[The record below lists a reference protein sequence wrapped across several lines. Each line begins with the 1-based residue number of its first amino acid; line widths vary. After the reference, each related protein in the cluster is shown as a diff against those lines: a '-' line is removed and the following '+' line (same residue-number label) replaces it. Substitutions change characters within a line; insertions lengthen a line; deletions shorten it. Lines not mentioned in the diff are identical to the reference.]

1 MKKEENRNLR
11 WKPPR
16 RRLRLA
22 HWLKTSMRRS
32 MGWEKR
38 EKRIRSL
45 GENLPWR
52 RPGQAIRVKTSM
64 RHPSC
69 FSKKKEKKEK
79 KNKTN
84 LHWLIAGCKKDVSWQ
99 EEHSNQGQRNFLVPS
114 TGSSVFL
121 QETSCRTFGRAKSN
135 FKSESNGGNLLIRP
149 TSTCVSIPC
158 LHPSF
163 FHLLVLLIVLLQELP
178 VEIVGN

>member
-1 MKKEENRNLR
+1 MTLQVA
-11 WKPPR
+11 R
-16 RRLRLA
+16 RTF
-22 HWLKTSMRRS
+22 HDRRS
-32 MGWEKR
+32 TQIK
-38 EKRIRSL
+38 
-45 GENLPWR
+45 
-52 RPGQAIRVKTSM
+52 VKG
-64 RHPSC
+64 
-69 FSKKKEKKEK
+69 
-79 KNKTN
+79 
-84 LHWLIAGCKKDVSWQ
+84 I
-99 EEHSNQGQRNFLVPS
+99 FLVPS